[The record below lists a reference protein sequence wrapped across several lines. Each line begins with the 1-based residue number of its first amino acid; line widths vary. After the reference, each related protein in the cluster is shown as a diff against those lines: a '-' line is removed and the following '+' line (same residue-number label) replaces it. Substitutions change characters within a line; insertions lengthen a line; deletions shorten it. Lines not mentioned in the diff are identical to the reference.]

1 MQEIC
6 EGNLQFIFPD
16 ALTVSKYDDWS
27 FYRNQFNSTFGG
39 TKAVDL
45 IVLEKQIAWLIEIKD
60 YRFHPRTKPSDL
72 AYEIAL
78 KIRDTLAGLVAARIN
93 ANNDKEKKFA
103 NATLQKKTVRLVLH
117 LEQPKKHSR
126 LRPQAIDPT
135 HIQLKLKQLLKSID
149 PHPLVVSQD
158 SLHPTMK
165 WRVKSIKNTENT
177 EPQ

>member
-6 EGNLQFIFPD
+6 EGNLQFKFPD
-16 ALTVSKYDDWS
+16 NLVASKYDDWS
-27 FYRNQFNSTFGG
+27 FYRNQFNSAFGG

-60 YRFHPRTKPSDL
+60 YRLHQRTKPSDL
-72 AYEIAL
+72 ADEIAL
-78 KIRDTLAGLVAARIN
+78 KIRDTLSGLVVARIN
-93 ANNDKEKKFA
+93 ANHDKEREFSNSTLRKKRI
-103 NATLQKKTVRLVLH
+103 RLVLH

-135 HIQLKLKQLLKSID
+135 HIRLKLKQLLKSID

-165 WRVKSIKNTENT
+165 WCVKNTENT
-177 EPQ
+177 ESQ